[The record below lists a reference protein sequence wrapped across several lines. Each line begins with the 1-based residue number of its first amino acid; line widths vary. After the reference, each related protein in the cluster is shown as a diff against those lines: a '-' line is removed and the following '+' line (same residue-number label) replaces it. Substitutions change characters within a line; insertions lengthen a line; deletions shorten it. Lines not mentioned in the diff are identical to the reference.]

1 MPSTAEKPS
10 PWDDVPVDNWNDL
23 ITVLSTFVD
32 EPRGEETGGHFRSP
46 YFFRGMTNASW
57 PLKTSLERLVPDP
70 EKAGGV
76 ERPALRAFGKY
87 APVGAF
93 SRDSEWECLAVA
105 QHNGLPTRVLDW
117 TSSPLIAAH
126 FATVERPR
134 KKEEVVDGVIW
145 CVNHK
150 GLRDILPVKLHEV
163 LENEQAFAFNVPLL
177 DILYPSLNGFDKTC
191 EESGDVLIFLEP
203 PSIDARIHNQYAI
216 LSVMNGAS
224 KSHDDYLRKNSGL
237 VRRIVI
243 AADAKSKI
251 RDMLDQNNIT
261 ERMLFPGLPG
271 LCDWLRRYYGPAY
284 SELVLE

>member
-1 MPSTAEKPS
+1 MPSTAEEPS
-10 PWDDVPVDNWNDL
+10 PWQDKKVDSWEVLIKELHDL
-23 ITVLSTFVD
+23 V
-32 EPRGEETGGHFRSP
+32 EESREENTGGHLRSP
-46 YFFRGMTNASW
+46 YFFRGMTDASW
-57 PLKTSLERLVPDP
+57 ELKTSLERLDTVSD
-70 EKAGGV
+70 EV
-76 ERPALRAFGKY
+76 EWPALRAFEKY
-87 APVGAF
+87 APVGTF

-134 KKEEVVDGVIW
+134 KKEDVVDGVIW
-145 CVNHK
+145 CINHDE
-150 GLRDILPVKLHEV
+150 LRAIFPDELREEL
-163 LENEQAFAFNVPLL
+163 LNEKAFAYNVPLL
-177 DILYPSLNGFDKTC
+177 DKRYRSLKDFDSVKGID
-191 EESGDVLIFLEP
+191 SADVLIFLEP

-224 KSHDDYLRKNSGL
+224 KSHHMYLSEHSFL

-243 AADAKSKI
+243 DSEAKSEI

-271 LCDWLRRYYGPAY
+271 LCDWLRRYYGLAY
-284 SELVLE
+284 SKLK